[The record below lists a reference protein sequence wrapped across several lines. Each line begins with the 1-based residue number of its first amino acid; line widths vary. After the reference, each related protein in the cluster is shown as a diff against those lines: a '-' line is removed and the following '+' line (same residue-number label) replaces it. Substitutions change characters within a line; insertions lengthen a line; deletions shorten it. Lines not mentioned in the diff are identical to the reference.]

1 MRYHQIYNTETF
13 EIFEYPAE
21 EITAIAFWG
30 MVAKFADDPKCLVYK
45 GIVEHD

>member
-1 MRYHQIYNTETF
+1 MKYHQIYNTNTW

-21 EITAIAFWG
+21 KITAAEFWVMIAD
-30 MVAKFADDPKCLVYK
+30 FADDPNDMVYK